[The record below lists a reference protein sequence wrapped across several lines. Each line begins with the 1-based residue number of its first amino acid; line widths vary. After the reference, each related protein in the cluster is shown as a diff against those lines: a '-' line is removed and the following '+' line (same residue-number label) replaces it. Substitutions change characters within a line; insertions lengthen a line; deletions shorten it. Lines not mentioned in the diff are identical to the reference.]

1 MKRKSCV
8 ALIMLLSLGV
18 PRPVFAQPPSEYADL
33 YAFLDRRLTA
43 ADRVLSSRWNGQRFP
58 VVFAAELLAANGNQ
72 GERLLTEQT
81 WQGVLVNLDRLQL
94 LGVRG
99 VKLAIVYPILLPG
112 FPRSAE
118 YLAFYKRLADEVRR
132 RGLKILVGMGP
143 AFKPSA
149 LGALP
154 VQSYYASLTFQRYKH
169 EKRQM
174 AETIIREIRPDFLT
188 IENEPHTAWE
198 NTGLPF
204 TVATFTEV
212 VRTVLDGLD
221 RSGVLVGAGAGTWD
235 GLAYFESLARSTTV
249 DYLDLHLYPINF
261 DFLLDRPFRIA
272 ELAERYGKRL
282 ILGEA
287 WLYKARDWELL
298 VPALV
303 TATELFSRD
312 VFSFWEPLDVRFVE
326 VVGKLAHALRLELAS
341 FFWMRYFFGYVEYTA
356 ATKGLSASE
365 LFLLANQAAVQN
377 MLRDP
382 PRLTRT
388 GEAFHRLVSEA
399 SAASRRAPSRAE

>member
-1 MKRKSCV
+1 MKGRLG
-8 ALIMLLSLGV
+8 ATLIMVLSLGM
-18 PRPVFAQPPSEYADL
+18 PLQALGQPPGEYADL
-33 YAFLDRRLTA
+33 YAFLDRRLAA
-43 ADRVLSSRWNGQRFP
+43 ADRVLSSRGNGQRVP
-58 VVFAAELLAANGNQ
+58 VVFATELLAANGNQ

-81 WQGVLVNLDRLQL
+81 WQGVLVNLDRLQF

-112 FPRSAE
+112 FPRSGE
-118 YLAFYKRLADEVRR
+118 YLAFYKRLAEELRR

-149 LGALP
+149 LSALP

-174 AETIIREIRPDFLT
+174 AEMIIREIRPDFLT

-204 TVATFTEV
+204 TVANFTDV

-235 GLAYFESLARSTTV
+235 ELAYFESLARSTTV

-272 ELAERYGKRL
+272 ELAKRYGKRL

-298 VPALV
+298 APAV
-303 TATELFSRD
+303 AAAPGLFSRD
-312 VFSFWEPLDVRFVE
+312 VFSFWEPLDVRFVQ
-326 VVGKLAHALRLELAS
+326 VVGKLAHALGLELAS
-341 FFWMRYFFGYVEYTA
+341 FFWMRYFFGYVEYNA
-356 ATKGLSASE
+356 LTKGLSASE
-365 LFLLANQAAVQN
+365 LFLLANLAAVQN
-377 MLRDP
+377 MLQDP
-382 PRLTRT
+382 PRLTQT

-399 SAASRRAPSRAE
+399 SEASGPARSMAE

>member
-1 MKRKSCV
+1 MRRSCV

-18 PRPVFAQPPSEYADL
+18 PRAAFAEPPSKYADL
-33 YAFLDRRLTA
+33 YALLDQRLTA
-43 ADRVLSSRWNGQRFP
+43 ADRVLSSRWNGERFP
-58 VVFAAELLAANGNQ
+58 VMFAAELLAANGNQ
-72 GERLLTEQT
+72 GEHLLTEET
-81 WQGVLVNLDRLQL
+81 WQGVLVSLDRLQL

-118 YLAFYKRLADEVRR
+118 YLAFYKRLAEELRR

-154 VQSYYASLTFQRYKH
+154 VQSYYASLTFQRYKR

-204 TVATFTEV
+204 TVANVTDV

-235 GLAYFESLARSTTV
+235 ALAYFESLARSTTV

-326 VVGKLAHALRLELAS
+326 VVGKLAHVLRLELAS
-341 FFWMRYFFGYVEYTA
+341 FFWMRYFFGYIEYNA

-365 LFLLANQAAVQN
+365 LFSLANRAAAQN
-377 MLRDP
+377 MLQDP

-388 GEAFHRLVSEA
+388 GEAFHRLATEA
-399 SAASRRAPSRAE
+399 NAARGRALSRAE